1 MTDHDRTAGT
11 TAASHPADEHPR
23 HPSHGGRAWFRSWFA
38 PSAGARCGLR
48 GVLPAL
54 FAFLLLLGLSTGVQ
68 AQTEQVLIS
77 NIDQSGAVYNSS
89 SGEHRAQAFTT
100 GNEANGYTLT
110 SVDVAYWSLNATSNL
125 SVTIR
130 SVNNGGNPGATLG
143 TLNNPAHSGLNG
155 RGVLTHEAP
164 GAGIAL
170 AANTTYFV
178 VWAPFGG
185 STVGHSSV
193 SSDAEDAGGASGWS
207 IANGQKFG
215 SNGTSWGDYGNSI
228 QIRLNGT
235 VTVTSSGGGVTVSP
249 TSLALTERGMTAAD
263 RRKTYTVVLDTDP
276 GVDVTITATNGDG
289 SAVALDTDPV
299 TSDFQ
304 SAMTF
309 TAGGDGSG
317 SGAGNGNWA
326 VPQTVTVE
334 SRIDGDAANESFSIT
349 HTATAASGPYNG
361 ITVAP
366 VAVTTTDAGHGVIVT
381 DSSLSVAENDE
392 TDVYW
397 VELKSAPSGN
407 VTVSATSA
415 ATGTATV
422 SPASVTFG
430 TSDWDTPREFTVTGK
445 GAGSTTI
452 SHAVQSSADT
462 TNYPTSTTIPP
473 VSVTVTAAPNAR
485 LTLSP
490 TEIPSGSLDGAT
502 ITLVPKESTFKSGGG
517 GGGGNLSDFHPD
529 DVDSQGLK
537 NPNGEARLS
546 ASGLAKITLSG
557 APSGLTIASGKL
569 LAREQPHSHGGGT
582 KGHRSAE
589 ITLAYSG
596 SAITADDPVTVNVR
610 GGSGQGLLRWGTE
623 NDGSFP
629 PNLSAGFTVKAAVG
643 GVTVS
648 PTSLALTELGSSSA
662 VEKTYTVVLD
672 TDPTADVTITAT
684 SGDATA
690 AEVDTDSGTSG
701 NQSTL
706 TFTAGGDG
714 SGSGA
719 GNGNWAVAQTVTVR
733 AKNDG
738 DGANESFSITHA
750 ATAASGPY
758 NAIMI
763 DPVAVTTTD
772 AGHGV
777 VVSESS
783 LSVAENDGMA
793 SYGVVLKSQ
802 PSGNVVVSVTSGA
815 TATAVVT
822 PGTLTFTP
830 SGTNAWNVG
839 KTVTVTGKGAGS
851 TAISH
856 AVQSSADTTNYPTS
870 TTIPGVSVTVT
881 AAANPRL
888 TLSPTQIQ
896 AASLSG
902 ATITLVPND
911 ATFFA
916 AGGQGTEDGGQ
927 EGGRARTYVDSRD
940 LVSGRIPNT
949 AVRLS
954 STGLGLITLSGAPAG
969 LTIASGRLLARQTGT
984 QSTHGVDR
992 HRSVEITLA
1001 YNGAAITADDPVT
1014 VNVNRDL
1021 LRSGVSDGPLGSDLS
1036 ADFTVK
1042 AAAGGVTV
1050 SPTSLALTELGSSS
1064 TIEKTYTVVLDTDP
1078 GADVTITATSGDATA
1093 VEVDTDAGTTGN
1105 QSTLTF
1111 TAGGDGSGSGV
1122 GNGNWAVAQ
1131 TVTVRA
1137 LNDGDAAGESFSITH
1152 AATAAGSAAP
1162 YHGIAIDPVAV
1173 TLTDAGHGVV
1183 VSKSS
1188 LSVAANDET
1197 DTYTVVLKSQP
1208 SGNVTVSATSG
1219 ATARATVSPGT
1230 LSFTNLDWNTPKTF
1244 TVTGKGAGSTSISH
1258 AVSTGTTDYPTTLT
1272 IPAVSVTVTAD
1283 SRQVLDLSF
1292 SSNSNNEGVSATL
1305 TVTATGGSGSPA
1317 VAGGTALL
1325 TFSGDGIAS
1334 SDYSVTAAS
1343 SLVLFGGPPPSINI
1357 GIDLASDNVDEPNE
1371 TLVVGLQNLPSG
1383 YRAGTTASVTIID
1396 RNPTTVTLAGGGT
1409 VTEDG
1414 ANSAD
1419 VTVTLSRNL
1428 VAGET
1433 VTVPLAITGTGIAA
1447 GDYTIA
1453 PAPGSS
1459 LNRGVTLNTSNPHSA
1474 AQPAVVFTGHGTNT
1488 VQVATLRVTA
1498 VQDSTDEGASEALAV
1513 GFGSGNRAVMSN
1525 LDRAS
1530 GTGTT
1535 GTTTAGT
1542 ATVTITDDDT
1552 ADTTVPRISS
1562 IVRQTPSTSPTNA
1575 DSLTWRVTFNEAVQ
1589 NVDTADF
1596 EIASNGNPS
1605 LWALVTQAT
1614 RVGNTNA
1621 YDVTVSGDAPELAG
1635 SGNLDVFNGTV
1646 TLVFANDQDIQ
1657 DTSGNALT
1665 STTPTGTN
1673 HNTFVV
1679 DNTAPRV
1686 TSITRQTPSSSPTD
1700 ADSLT
1705 WRVTFNE
1712 AVQNVN
1718 VADFQAS
1725 GTTAGLAVA
1734 QVGAT
1739 NAYDVTASGGN
1750 LAGLTATVTLSFAS
1764 GQDIEDSS
1772 GNLLTDTAPTGTNN
1786 NTFVVNNTSA
1796 VPEISM
1802 ELQTG
1807 ETSNRNT
1814 AGQLELVESGGTD
1827 GAVFNLSANSV
1838 LVSTLTVCLQVTE
1851 TGGDLVAA
1859 AAEGIRTATLTS
1871 SGNTNGAGIYTLT
1884 WSGDTADERN
1894 SVVTATLLAPETV
1907 GCSAANGSYTVSSA
1921 MASDAVFIEDD
1932 DATTVELT
1940 SSDTSMAEGDASNT
1954 ATLTFTLGRRL
1965 HAGEVLVVPFTLATS
1980 TGARLPGNAT
1990 PDFAVTAAGTGVTI
2004 ARPNTAT
2011 PSVTFTGHG
2020 TSTVQVATVTLT
2032 PVANRDDGDTAREE
2046 ITATLATDSVLGST
2060 AGSGTTVGG
2069 GAMRHGTDFAV
2080 GLTLEDDDAPVGASE
2095 LTLTLSSAS
2104 APEGSGGTRDVTVT
2118 VAKPAGS
2125 ARVSYRLCFSGTA
2138 TLDEDGE
2145 RSAGEDYRVIKFN
2158 GGQQTVFHGGHLSLF
2173 HTTGGARCVGG
2184 GSVTFLAGVD
2194 SHAWR
2199 VRVFGDAVKESDET
2213 VVVTLSGSGTPL
2225 PDGWSISP
2233 AGNPATHT
2241 IVNDDAPHVTLHA
2254 VDPVAVE
2261 GSSTDTAAIEVRL
2274 SHALE
2279 AGETLTVNLDTNTYI
2294 WGTSSLDGSPA
2305 GVAYSR
2311 PGARE
2316 HRLVFTGPSA
2326 PDRARIVL
2334 EASANSV
2341 SGDGL
2346 QSRDHYVELIDL
2358 DGYPGATLDSRQASR
2373 QFLQVVDS
2381 ASAAG
2386 HGVTLSVHSWPDG
2399 SMREIGEGGKAV
2411 LKVSTAGGRPVQ
2423 VTVAVQPVTADFA
2436 DLGRASEGG
2445 YGGGPANATGWVA
2458 WQERD
2463 GHQGLDLY
2471 SVTAFEQPAP
2481 SVYMQIPVVDDG
2493 QAEGPETFRAFIYRT
2508 PPGYKAGGGLAGTRV
2523 STVEFTIPAN
2533 DGGLPR
2539 NAPAVQV
2546 PAAQVANLKVTRVD
2560 ASTASARWDAVAHA
2574 TGYEVE
2580 WDALDGNGQSIAGGL
2595 HAGVTATTQ
2604 TIEHQAPGAAS
2615 LRVTVAPEHVDGNG
2629 DTQVLSDLA
2638 ATAVLDLSTPQS
2650 AQADSLQAGAAS
2662 CDLTSVKADV
2672 NRYILETQYGAAHVA
2687 RWKKAL
2693 AGLNGEVGGMTAAGA
2708 RQMKAAYSPGR
2719 WDPVVVALDCLE
2731 ATATPQAETPAAVPE
2746 LGLSAGPAVDEGGSA
2761 VFTVHADPA
2770 PAAELTVAFTVAQ
2783 TGEYLSAPGAGSRT
2797 VTLAAG
2803 AASATLAIATADDG
2817 VDEADGSVSVTLDAG
2832 AGYAIAEGK
2841 AAGTVA
2847 VRDNDEPVI
2856 SIAGGSGVTE
2866 GAPASFT
2873 LTANPAPHAALTVS
2887 LAVTQS
2893 GDFAAEGQ
2901 TGAREVTVPTGGS
2914 ATFEVATTDDNKDE
2928 PDGSVTATVAAGT
2941 GYAVAASPD
2950 DSASVAVADDDA
2962 APAAPALAVA
2972 DATAN
2977 EGDGFMWFTVTLS
2990 PASDRAVSVDYRTRE
3005 SNPVS
3010 ARTNSDYLQVDFGDV
3025 TFSPGE
3031 TSKRFWVYVFDDSH
3045 DEGPE
3050 TFEVALSAPTGGAVI
3065 ADGVAVGTIVNDDPM
3080 PAAFL
3085 ARFGRTVAEQALDGI
3100 AARIA
3105 APRDPG
3111 FEGSFAGHVDLGSL
3125 AARGDAGTGED
3136 SVRDAATALEEDGQG
3151 IAQAAP
3157 DGGHGIGHV
3166 PPDGHGPALA
3176 FLADGGG
3183 GSGSGGAAPALR
3195 SGEDVLSHGHGGSGT
3210 DGTEVRSVTL
3220 EEAMLATGFTA
3231 TRGTDAAG
3239 GSLAFW
3245 GRAGLSGFDG
3255 REGTFSL
3262 DGEAATAMLGADYA
3276 RGRWLAGL
3284 IVMQSSGEGG
3294 YADSGTGS
3302 VRCPQELDA
3311 GARTVLCGGAVREG
3325 DGDVE
3330 ASLTSAVPWAAYRAS
3345 ERIRLWGALGRGTGE
3360 VTLEP
3365 ETGGGPLAAG
3375 LSWSM
3380 AAAGLRGDLRAP
3392 SGAFPA
3398 LAVTAD
3404 ALATRTSSDAT
3415 DGLAASESDTSRLR
3429 VGIEGSWDLALGD
3442 GGRLRPRLEIGAR
3455 RDGGDAE
3462 TGLGIE
3468 LGGGVSWTD
3477 PGLGLSLDL
3486 SGRRLLMHDDGDL
3499 GDRGVSL
3506 SVTFDP
3512 DPATDRGPTISM
3524 KQDLGG
3530 AASGGIDALF
3540 VHDSLEDRA
3549 GGDSGVRRTVEAA
3562 WGLPAFGGRF
3572 TGSPHAGL
3580 STAGDARDWTLG
3592 WRLEPEGERPGTPDL
3607 TFGTVAV
3614 RREGGDGQATHSVGV
3629 EAGIR
3634 W

>member
-1 MTDHDRTAGT
+1 MMTDHDRTAGT
-11 TAASHPADEHPR
+11 PASRAAAEIARHPFHASLAWFRSRLAPLAAPGPRLPDGGTRAGRLSGVFRRALESVTHGAGRDSGRAGEARMAATTDDLGEAVKATALMTGDGTMAGEARITGEATMTGRNRIARTRDTQPAADRIDWSDVMMTDQDRTAGTPASHAATDRSR
-23 HPSHGGRAWFRSWFA
+23 HPSHGGLRAWFRSWLA
-38 PSAGARCGLR
+38 PLAGARTGLR
-48 GVLPAL
+48 ALLPAL
-54 FAFLLLLGLSTGVQ
+54 FAFLLL
-68 AQTEQVLIS
+68 
-77 NIDQSGAVYNSS
+77 
-89 SGEHRAQAFTT
+89 
-100 GNEANGYTLT
+100 
-110 SVDVAYWSLNATSNL
+110 
-125 SVTIR
+125 
-130 SVNNGGNPGATLG
+130 
-143 TLNNPAHSGLNG
+143 
-155 RGVLTHEAP
+155 
-164 GAGIAL
+164 AGW
-170 AANTTYFV
+170 T
-178 VWAPFGG
+178 
-185 STVGHSSV
+185 
-193 SSDAEDAGGASGWS
+193 
-207 IANGQKFG
+207 
-215 SNGTSWGDYGNSI
+215 
-228 QIRLNGT
+228 
-235 VTVTSSGGGVTVSP
+235 
-249 TSLALTERGMTAAD
+249 
-263 RRKTYTVVLDTDP
+263 
-276 GVDVTITATNGDG
+276 
-289 SAVALDTDPV
+289 
-299 TSDFQ
+299 
-304 SAMTF
+304 
-309 TAGGDGSG
+309 
-317 SGAGNGNWA
+317 SGAGA
-326 VPQTVTVE
+326 VTLTANPSFVCEGQTVDVV
-334 SRIDGDAANESFSIT
+334 FSGLS
-349 HTATAASGPYNG
+349 AGASDQFYPGSN
-361 ITVAP
+361 
-366 VAVTTTDAGHGVIVT
+366 
-381 DSSLSVAENDE
+381 S
-392 TDVYW
+392 
-397 VELKSAPSGN
+397 
-407 VTVSATSA
+407 
-415 ATGTATV
+415 GTADE
-422 SPASVTFG
+422 G
-430 TSDWDTPREFTVTGK
+430 
-445 GAGSTTI
+445 
-452 SHAVQSSADT
+452 
-462 TNYPTSTTIPP
+462 TNYRILNSDGTEISDYQD
-473 VSVTVTAAPNAR
+473 VTVTADANGR
-485 LTLSP
+485 FTLR
-490 TEIPSGSLDGAT
+490 IQN
-502 ITLVPKESTFKSGGG
+502 I
-517 GGGGNLSDFHPD
+517 
-529 DVDSQGLK
+529 
-537 NPNGEARLS
+537 S
-546 ASGLAKITLSG
+546 A
-557 APSGLTIASGKL
+557 
-569 LAREQPHSHGGGT
+569 
-582 KGHRSAE
+582 
-589 ITLAYSG
+589 
-596 SAITADDPVTVNVR
+596 
-610 GGSGQGLLRWGTE
+610 
-623 NDGSFP
+623 DGSVDYESS
-629 PNLSAGFTVKAAVG
+629 NYNEFTINFHSSTHSNCATASD

-648 PTSLALTELGSSSA
+648 PTSLALTELGASSA
-662 VEKTYTVVLD
+662 V
-672 TDPTADVTITAT
+672 
-684 SGDATA
+684 
-690 AEVDTDSGTSG
+690 
-701 NQSTL
+701 
-706 TFTAGGDG
+706 
-714 SGSGA
+714 
-719 GNGNWAVAQTVTVR
+719 
-733 AKNDG
+733 
-738 DGANESFSITHA
+738 
-750 ATAASGPY
+750 
-758 NAIMI
+758 
-763 DPVAVTTTD
+763 
-772 AGHGV
+772 
-777 VVSESS
+777 
-783 LSVAENDGMA
+783 
-793 SYGVVLKSQ
+793 
-802 PSGNVVVSVTSGA
+802 
-815 TATAVVT
+815 
-822 PGTLTFTP
+822 
-830 SGTNAWNVG
+830 
-839 KTVTVTGKGAGS
+839 
-851 TAISH
+851 
-856 AVQSSADTTNYPTS
+856 
-870 TTIPGVSVTVT
+870 
-881 AAANPRL
+881 
-888 TLSPTQIQ
+888 
-896 AASLSG
+896 
-902 ATITLVPND
+902 
-911 ATFFA
+911 
-916 AGGQGTEDGGQ
+916 
-927 EGGRARTYVDSRD
+927 
-940 LVSGRIPNT
+940 
-949 AVRLS
+949 
-954 STGLGLITLSGAPAG
+954 
-969 LTIASGRLLARQTGT
+969 
-984 QSTHGVDR
+984 
-992 HRSVEITLA
+992 
-1001 YNGAAITADDPVT
+1001 
-1014 VNVNRDL
+1014 
-1021 LRSGVSDGPLGSDLS
+1021 
-1036 ADFTVK
+1036 
-1042 AAAGGVTV
+1042 
-1050 SPTSLALTELGSSS
+1050 
-1064 TIEKTYTVVLDTDP
+1064 EKTYTVVLDTDP

-1105 QSTLTF
+1105 QNTLTF
-1111 TAGGDGSGSGV
+1111 TH
-1122 GNGNWAVAQ
+1122 GNSGNWSTAQ

-1137 LNDGDAAGESFSITH
+1137 LNDADALAESFNITH
-1152 AATAAGSAAP
+1152 AATAASGA
-1162 YHGIAIDPVAV
+1162 YNGITVNPVAV
-1173 TLTDAGHGVV
+1173 TTTDAGHGVV

-1197 DTYTVVLKSQP
+1197 DTYTVVLKSRP
-1208 SGNVTVSATSG
+1208 GGTVTITPTSG
-1219 ATARATVSPGT
+1219 ATTRATVSPGT
-1230 LSFTNLDWNTPKTF
+1230 LSFNNSNWMTPKTF

-1871 SGNTNGAGIYTLT
+1871 SGNANGAGIYTLT

-1990 PDFAVTAAGTGVTI
+1990 PDFAVTAAGTGVMI

-2046 ITATLATDSVLGST
+2046 IAATLATDSILGST
-2060 AGSGTTVGG
+2060 AGTDTTVGG
-2069 GAMRHGTDFAV
+2069 GAMRHGTNFAV
-2080 GLTLEDDDAPVGASE
+2080 DLTLEDDDAPAGASE

-2411 LKVSTAGGRPVQ
+2411 LKVSAAGGRPVQ

-2481 SVYMQIPVVDDG
+2481 SVYMQIPIVDDG
-2493 QAEGPETFRAFIYRT
+2493 LAEGPETFRAFIYRT

-2546 PAAQVANLKVTRVD
+2546 PAAQVANLEVTRVD

-2580 WDALDGNGQSIAGGL
+2580 WEALDGNGQSIAGGL

-2708 RQMKAAYSPGR
+2708 RQMKAAYSPNR
-2719 WDPVVVALDCLE
+2719 WQPVVDALDCLE
-2731 ATATPQAETPAAVPE
+2731 KAAQPETPAAVPE

-2770 PAAELTVAFTVAQ
+2770 PAADVTVAFTVAQ
-2783 TGEYLSAPGAGSRT
+2783 DGDWLAAPEPASRT
-2797 VTLAAG
+2797 LTLAAG
-2803 AASATLAIATADDG
+2803 QASAAIALATADDG
-2817 VDEADGSVSVTLDAG
+2817 ADEADGSVSVTLDAG
-2832 AGYAIAEGK
+2832 TGYAIAEGK
-2841 AAGTVA
+2841 ATAKVA
-2847 VRDNDEPVI
+2847 VRDDDTPTV
-2856 SIAGGSGVTE
+2856 SIAAGSGVTE
-2866 GAPASFT
+2866 GTPAAFT
-2873 LTANPAPHAALTVS
+2873 LTANPAPHADLTVS
-2887 LAVTQS
+2887 LAVTQG
-2893 GDFAAEGQ
+2893 GDHAAEGE
-2901 TGAREVTVPTGGS
+2901 TGTREVVIPTGGS
-2914 ATFEVATTDDNKDE
+2914 AAFEVATADDGADE
-2928 PDGSVTATVAAGT
+2928 PDGSVTATLAAGR

-2950 DSASVAVADDDA
+2950 DTASVAVADDDA
-2962 APAAPALAVA
+2962 APGVPALAIGDVRA
-2972 DATAN
+2972 SED
-2977 EGDGFMWFTVTLS
+2977 DGFMWFTVTLS

-3111 FEGSFAGHVDLGSL
+3111 VSGSFAGHVDLGSL
-3125 AARGDAGTGED
+3125 AARGDAGTGKD
-3136 SVRDAATALEEDGQG
+3136 SVHDAATALAED
-3151 IAQAAP
+3151 
-3157 DGGHGIGHV
+3157 GHGIGLV

-3183 GSGSGGAAPALR
+3183 SGDGSAARGSLSGEAFLASGHDGSG
-3195 SGEDVLSHGHGGSGT
+3195 

-3220 EEAMLATGFTA
+3220 EEAILATGFTA

-3245 GRAGLSGFDG
+3245 GRADLSGFDG

-3284 IVMQSSGEGG
+3284 MVMQSSGEGG
-3294 YADSGTGS
+3294 YSDSGTGS

-3477 PGLGLSLDL
+3477 AGLGVSLDL
-3486 SGRRLLMHDDGDL
+3486 SGRRLLVHDDDDL
-3499 GDRGVSL
+3499 ADRGVSL
-3506 SVTFDP
+3506 VVTFDP
-3512 DPATDRGPTISM
+3512 DPASGRGPTISM

-3540 VHDSLEDRA
+3540 AHDPLEDRA
-3549 GGDSGVRRTVEAA
+3549 GGDPGVRRTLEAA

-3607 TFGTVAV
+3607 TFGTTAV
-3614 RREGGDGQATHSVGV
+3614 RREDGDGQATHSVGV

>member
-1 MTDHDRTAGT
+1 MIDHNRNAG
-11 TAASHPADEHPR
+11 AASAPLRRQPR
-23 HPSHGGRAWFRSWFA
+23 QGRASLITRI
-38 PSAGARCGLR
+38 GLR
-48 GVLPAL
+48 TLLPAL
-54 FAFLLLLGLSTGVQ
+54 FAFLLLAGWTSGAGAVTLTANPSFVCEGQTVDVVFSGLSAG
-68 AQTEQVLIS
+68 AS
-77 NIDQSGAVYNSS
+77 DQFYPSSS
-89 SGEHRAQAFTT
+89 SGT
-100 GNEANGYTLT
+100 
-110 SVDVAYWSLNATSNL
+110 VDQ
-125 SVTIR
+125 
-130 SVNNGGNPGATLG
+130 G
-143 TLNNPAHSGLNG
+143 
-155 RGVLTHEAP
+155 
-164 GAGIAL
+164 
-170 AANTTYFV
+170 
-178 VWAPFGG
+178 
-185 STVGHSSV
+185 
-193 SSDAEDAGGASGWS
+193 
-207 IANGQKFG
+207 
-215 SNGTSWGDYGNSI
+215 
-228 QIRLNGT
+228 
-235 VTVTSSGGGVTVSP
+235 
-249 TSLALTERGMTAAD
+249 
-263 RRKTYTVVLDTDP
+263 
-276 GVDVTITATNGDG
+276 
-289 SAVALDTDPV
+289 
-299 TSDFQ
+299 
-304 SAMTF
+304 
-309 TAGGDGSG
+309 
-317 SGAGNGNWA
+317 
-326 VPQTVTVE
+326 
-334 SRIDGDAANESFSIT
+334 
-349 HTATAASGPYNG
+349 
-361 ITVAP
+361 
-366 VAVTTTDAGHGVIVT
+366 
-381 DSSLSVAENDE
+381 
-392 TDVYW
+392 
-397 VELKSAPSGN
+397 
-407 VTVSATSA
+407 
-415 ATGTATV
+415 
-422 SPASVTFG
+422 
-430 TSDWDTPREFTVTGK
+430 
-445 GAGSTTI
+445 
-452 SHAVQSSADT
+452 
-462 TNYPTSTTIPP
+462 TNYRILNSDGTEISDYQD
-473 VSVTVTAAPNAR
+473 VTVTADANGR
-485 LTLSP
+485 FTLRIQNISAN
-490 TEIPSGSLDGAT
+490 GSVDYESSNYNDFT
-502 ITLVPKESTFKSGGG
+502 INFHSST
-517 GGGGNLSDFHPD
+517 H
-529 DVDSQGLK
+529 
-537 NPNGEARLS
+537 
-546 ASGLAKITLSG
+546 
-557 APSGLTIASGKL
+557 
-569 LAREQPHSHGGGT
+569 
-582 KGHRSAE
+582 
-589 ITLAYSG
+589 
-596 SAITADDPVTVNVR
+596 ADC
-610 GGSGQGLLRWGTE
+610 
-623 NDGSFP
+623 
-629 PNLSAGFTVKAAVG
+629 
-643 GVTVS
+643 
-648 PTSLALTELGSSSA
+648 
-662 VEKTYTVVLD
+662 
-672 TDPTADVTITAT
+672 
-684 SGDATA
+684 ATA
-690 AEVDTDSGTSG
+690 
-701 NQSTL
+701 
-706 TFTAGGDG
+706 
-714 SGSGA
+714 
-719 GNGNWAVAQTVTVR
+719 
-733 AKNDG
+733 
-738 DGANESFSITHA
+738 
-750 ATAASGPY
+750 
-758 NAIMI
+758 
-763 DPVAVTTTD
+763 
-772 AGHGV
+772 
-777 VVSESS
+777 
-783 LSVAENDGMA
+783 
-793 SYGVVLKSQ
+793 
-802 PSGNVVVSVTSGA
+802 
-815 TATAVVT
+815 
-822 PGTLTFTP
+822 
-830 SGTNAWNVG
+830 
-839 KTVTVTGKGAGS
+839 
-851 TAISH
+851 
-856 AVQSSADTTNYPTS
+856 
-870 TTIPGVSVTVT
+870 
-881 AAANPRL
+881 
-888 TLSPTQIQ
+888 
-896 AASLSG
+896 
-902 ATITLVPND
+902 
-911 ATFFA
+911 
-916 AGGQGTEDGGQ
+916 
-927 EGGRARTYVDSRD
+927 
-940 LVSGRIPNT
+940 
-949 AVRLS
+949 
-954 STGLGLITLSGAPAG
+954 
-969 LTIASGRLLARQTGT
+969 
-984 QSTHGVDR
+984 
-992 HRSVEITLA
+992 
-1001 YNGAAITADDPVT
+1001 
-1014 VNVNRDL
+1014 
-1021 LRSGVSDGPLGSDLS
+1021 SD
-1036 ADFTVK
+1036 
-1042 AAAGGVTV
+1042 GVTV

-1064 TIEKTYTVVLDTDP
+1064 TVEKTYTVVLDTDP

-1111 TAGGDGSGSGV
+1111 TH
-1122 GNGNWAVAQ
+1122 GNSGNWSTAQ

-1162 YHGIAIDPVAV
+1162 YHGITVDPVAV
-1173 TLTDAGHGVV
+1173 TTTDAGHGVV

-1208 SGNVTVSATSG
+1208 SGNVVISATSG

-1230 LSFTNLDWNTPKTF
+1230 LTFTNSDWNTPKTF
-1244 TVTGKGAGSTSISH
+1244 TVTGKGQGSTSISH

-1305 TVTATGGSGSPA
+1305 TVTATGGSGN
-1317 VAGGTALL
+1317 VTVVGGTALL

-1357 GIDLASDNVDEPNE
+1357 GIDLANDNVDEPNE
-1371 TLVVGLQNLPSG
+1371 TLTVGLQNLPGG
-1383 YRAGTTASVTIID
+1383 YRAGTTASVTIVD
-1396 RNPTTVTLAGGGT
+1396 RDPTMVTLAGGGT

-1453 PAPGSS
+1453 PAPGSN
-1459 LNRGVTLNTSNPHSA
+1459 LNRGVTLDTSNLHSA

-1513 GFGSGNRAVMSN
+1513 GFGSGNRAVTSN
-1525 LDRAS
+1525 LDRLS

-1552 ADTTVPRISS
+1552 ADTTAPRISS

-1596 EIASNGNPS
+1596 EIASNGNTS

-1718 VADFQAS
+1718 AADFQAS

-1827 GAVFNLSANSV
+1827 GAVFNLSADSV
-1838 LVSTLTVCLQVTE
+1838 LASTLTVCLQVTE

-1859 AAEGIRTATLTS
+1859 AAEGIRTAMLTS

-1884 WSGDTADERN
+1884 WAGDTDDEQN
-1894 SVVTATLLAPETV
+1894 SVVTATLVAPETV

-2020 TSTVQVATVTLT
+2020 TDTVRTATVTLT
-2032 PVANRDDGDTAREE
+2032 PVDSRDDGDTAREE
-2046 ITATLATDSVLGST
+2046 ITATLATNSVLGST
-2060 AGSGTTVGG
+2060 SGTGTTVGG
-2069 GAMRHGTDFAV
+2069 GAMRHATNFAV
-2080 GLTLEDDDAPVGASE
+2080 DLTLEDDDPNEVTLTLSSASAPEGDSATRDVDVTVARSSGAGQIYYRLCFSGTATLDRNGTMAAGEDYRIIDDGGSVLTTFGSGSHANCGGFNGEISFGAGDVSHTFKIRVFGDTADEDSETVVVTLSESATPLPNGWSISSTGNPATHTIANDDAPAGANE

-2104 APEGSGGTRDVTVT
+2104 APEGSGGERDVTVT

-2145 RSAGEDYRVIKFN
+2145 RAPGEDYRVIKFN
-2158 GGQQTVFHGGHLSLF
+2158 GGQQTVFHGGHMALF

-2213 VVVTLSGSGTPL
+2213 VVVTLSESGTPL
-2225 PDGWSISP
+2225 PDGWSISS

-2241 IVNDDAPHVTLHA
+2241 IANDDAPHVTLHA

-2279 AGETLTVNLDTNTYI
+2279 AGETLTVNVDTSTAI
-2294 WGTSSLDGSPA
+2294 WNGSLGGSPA

-2311 PGARE
+2311 PSTRE

-2326 PDRARIVL
+2326 PARARLVL
-2334 EASANSV
+2334 AAHAGSV
-2341 SGDGL
+2341 QGDGL
-2346 QSRDHYVELIDL
+2346 QSRDHFAFLASVE
-2358 DGYPGATLDSRQASR
+2358 GYPGATLDSLQASR
-2373 QFLQVVDS
+2373 QFLQVIDS

-2411 LKVSTAGGRPVQ
+2411 LKVSAAGGRPVQ

-2481 SVYMQIPVVDDG
+2481 SVYMQIPIVDDG

-2580 WDALDGNGQSIAGGL
+2580 WDALDGNGQSIAAGL

-2662 CDLTSVKADV
+2662 CDLASVKADV

-2693 AGLNGEVGGMTAAGA
+2693 AGLNRETGGMTAAGA
-2708 RQMKAAYSPGR
+2708 RQMMATYSPGR
-2719 WDPVVVALDCLE
+2719 WQPVVDGLDCLE
-2731 ATATPQAETPAAVPE
+2731 KAATPQAETPAAVPE
-2746 LGLSAGPAVDEGGSA
+2746 LGLSAGPAVTEGGDA

-2770 PAAELTVAFTVAQ
+2770 PAADVTVAFTVAQ
-2783 TGEYLSAPGAGSRT
+2783 DGDVLSVPGAGSRT

-2803 AASATLAIATADDG
+2803 AASATLAIATADDEAN
-2817 VDEADGSVSVTLDAG
+2817 EADGSVSVTLDAG
-2832 AGYAIAEGK
+2832 TGYTVASGQ

-2847 VRDNDEPVI
+2847 VRDNDTPVVG
-2856 SIAGGSGVTE
+2856 IAAGNGVTE
-2866 GAPASFT
+2866 GTPAAFT
-2873 LTANPAPHAALTVS
+2873 LTANPAPHADLTVS
-2887 LAVTQS
+2887 LAVTQG
-2893 GDFAAEGQ
+2893 GDHAAAGE
-2901 TGAREVTVPTGGS
+2901 TGAREVTIPPGGV
-2914 ATFEVATTDDNKDE
+2914 AAFEVATVNDSADE
-2928 PDGSVTATVAAGT
+2928 PDGSVTATVAAGS

-2962 APAAPALAVA
+2962 APSAPALAVA

-2990 PASDRAVSVDYRTRE
+2990 KASDRTVSVDYQTRE
-3005 SNPVS
+3005 SSPVS
-3010 ARTNSDYLQVDFGDV
+3010 ARKDSDFLQVDFGDV

-3031 TSKRFWVYVFDDSH
+3031 TRKRFWVYVFDDSH

-3294 YADSGTGS
+3294 YSDSGTGS

-3429 VGIEGSWDLALGD
+3429 VGIEGSWTLALDG

-3455 RDGGDAE
+3455 HDGGDAE

-3477 PGLGLSLDL
+3477 PGLGVSLDL
-3486 SGRRLLMHDDGDL
+3486 SGRTLVVHDDGDL
-3499 GDRGVSL
+3499 ADRGVSL
-3506 SVTFDP
+3506 VVTFDP
-3512 DPATDRGPTISM
+3512 DPGTKRGPTISM

-3540 VHDSLEDRA
+3540 AHDPLEDRA
-3549 GGDSGVRRTVEAA
+3549 GGDSGVRRTLEAA

-3607 TFGTVAV
+3607 TFGTTAV
-3614 RREGGDGQATHSVGV
+3614 RREGGDGAATHSVGV